1 MSALI
6 HHKYWA
12 AGMWAQLDTSEVS
25 DVGSTRT
32 VLAITAL
39 LLVAAVVLAGVTVW
53 YWRSTVPD
61 PEALSSLSELGNSR
75 KRSRLRL
82 RRNALWD

>member
-6 HHKYWA
+6 HNKYWA

-32 VLAITAL
+32 VLAITVF

-61 PEALSSLSELGNSR
+61 PEALASLVELSDNH
-75 KRSRLRL
+75 KRSKLRL
-82 RRNALWD
+82 RRNTESG